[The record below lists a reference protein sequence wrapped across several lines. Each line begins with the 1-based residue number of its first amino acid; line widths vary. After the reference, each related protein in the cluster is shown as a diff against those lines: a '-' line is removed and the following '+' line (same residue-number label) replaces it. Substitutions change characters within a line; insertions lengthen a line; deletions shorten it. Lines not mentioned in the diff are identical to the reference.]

1 MVDTVDDFFKTHLI
15 TLELGGA
22 RNMARGD
29 SGGGE
34 EGLGGFG
41 SFNTKAMKKEQKYV
55 NYAFMVLL
63 GNFY

>member
-1 MVDTVDDFFKTHLI
+1 M
-15 TLELGGA
+15 ELGGA

-29 SGGGE
+29 SGGGD

-41 SFNTKAMKKEQKYV
+41 SFNTKDMKKEQKYV

-63 GNFY
+63 GMITWIILLAPNKIELF